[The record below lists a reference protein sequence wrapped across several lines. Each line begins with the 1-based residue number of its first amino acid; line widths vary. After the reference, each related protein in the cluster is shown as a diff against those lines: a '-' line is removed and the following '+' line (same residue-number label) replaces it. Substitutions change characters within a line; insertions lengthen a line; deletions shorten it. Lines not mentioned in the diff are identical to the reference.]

1 MLLFENLAEIMR
13 CSKEGKTL
21 GIKSKGD
28 RAMGIFSHIVMFIL
42 SAFAVIPFVL
52 LFMSSIASEQEVT
65 LEGYKFWPKQF
76 SFEAY
81 KYIFEQ
87 WGQIGRAYGIT
98 VFVTFVGTILAILF
112 VAMLSYGLVQ
122 KDIPGVKVIFFL
134 VLLTMLFNGGIV
146 PTYYVYNNLLHVKN
160 TIWGLILPNLLMNG
174 FIVILVKNYFEH
186 NIPSELIEAA
196 ELDGANQFQILFKL
210 VMPLATPI
218 LATVGLLA
226 GVAYWNDWTNGLYF
240 ITDDKLFSIQQ
251 LLNKMNEN
259 IQFLANNAS
268 MLGGTA
274 MTTTL
279 PSATVRMAI
288 AVVAIMPI
296 ICIYPFFQKYFAK
309 GITMGAVKG

>member
-1 MLLFENLAEIMR
+1 M
-13 CSKEGKTL
+13 
-21 GIKSKGD
+21 GIKTKGD
-28 RAMGIFSHIVMFIL
+28 KVMGMISHITMIIL
-42 SAFAVIPFVL
+42 SLCAVLPFGL
-52 LFMSSIASEQEVT
+52 LFMSSITNEKEVT

-76 SFEAY
+76 SLEAY

-87 WGQIGRAYGIT
+87 WGQIGKAYGIT
-98 VFVTFVGTILAILF
+98 VIVTVIGTILAILL
-112 VAMLSYGLVQ
+112 VAMLSYGLIQ
-122 KDIPGVKVIFFL
+122 KDIPGIKVIFFL

-160 TIWGLILPNLLMNG
+160 TIWGLIFPNLMMNG
-174 FIVILVKNYFEH
+174 FTVILVKNYFEY
-186 NIPSELIEAA
+186 NIPGELIEAA
-196 ELDGANQFQILFKL
+196 ELDGANHFHILFKL
-210 VMPLATPI
+210 IIPLATPI
-218 LATVGLLA
+218 LATVGLLT
-226 GVAYWNDWTNGLYF
+226 GVAYWNDWTNGLYY
-240 ITDDKLFSIQQ
+240 ITNENLFSIQH

-268 MLGGTA
+268 LLGGSA

-288 AVVAIMPI
+288 AVVAILPI

>member
-1 MLLFENLAEIMR
+1 M
-13 CSKEGKTL
+13 
-21 GIKSKGD
+21 GIQSKGD
-28 RAMGIFSHIVMFIL
+28 KIMGMIAHMVMIIL
-42 SAFAVIPFVL
+42 SAAAVIPFVL
-52 LFMSSIASEQEVT
+52 LFMSSITNEQEVT
-65 LEGYKFWPKQF
+65 LEGYGFWPKQF
-76 SFEAY
+76 SLEAY

-98 VFVTFVGTILAILF
+98 LIVTFVGTTLAILL

-122 KDIPGVKVIFFL
+122 RDVPGIRVVFLL

-160 TIWGLILPNLLMNG
+160 TIWGLVLPNLLMNG
-174 FIVILVKNYFEH
+174 FTVILVKNYFEH
-186 NIPSELIEAA
+186 NIPAELIEAA
-196 ELDGANQFQILFKL
+196 ELDGANQFHILFKL

-218 LATVGLLA
+218 LATVGLLT
-226 GVAYWNDWTNGLYF
+226 GVAYWNDWTNGLYY

-268 MLGGTA
+268 LLGGTA
-274 MTTTL
+274 INTAL
-279 PSATVRMAI
+279 PSGTVRMAI
-288 AVVAIMPI
+288 AVVAILPVI
-296 ICIYPFFQKYFAK
+296 IIYPFFQKYFAK

>member
-1 MLLFENLAEIMR
+1 MPCF
-13 CSKEGKTL
+13 KEGKIL
-21 GIKSKGD
+21 GIQSKGD
-28 RAMGIFSHIVMFIL
+28 KIMGMIAHMVMIIL
-42 SAFAVIPFVL
+42 SAAAVIPFVL
-52 LFMSSIASEQEVT
+52 LFMSSITNEQEVT
-65 LEGYKFWPKQF
+65 LEGYGFWPKQF
-76 SFEAY
+76 SLEAY

-98 VFVTFVGTILAILF
+98 LIVTFVGTTLAILL

-122 KDIPGVKVIFFL
+122 RDVPGIRVVFLL

-160 TIWGLILPNLLMNG
+160 TIWGLVLPNLLMNG
-174 FIVILVKNYFEH
+174 FTVILVKNYFEH
-186 NIPSELIEAA
+186 NIPAELIEAA
-196 ELDGANQFQILFKL
+196 ELDGANQFHILFKL

-218 LATVGLLA
+218 LATVGLLT
-226 GVAYWNDWTNGLYF
+226 GVAYWNDWTNGLYY

-268 MLGGTA
+268 LLGGTA
-274 MTTTL
+274 INTAL
-279 PSATVRMAI
+279 PSGTVRMAI
-288 AVVAIMPI
+288 AVVAILPVI
-296 ICIYPFFQKYFAK
+296 IIYPFFQKYFAK

>member
-1 MLLFENLAEIMR
+1 
-13 CSKEGKTL
+13 L
-21 GIKSKGD
+21 GIQSKGD
-28 RAMGIFSHIVMFIL
+28 KIMGMIAHMVMIIL
-42 SAFAVIPFVL
+42 SAAAVIPFVL
-52 LFMSSIASEQEVT
+52 LFMSSITNEQEVT
-65 LEGYKFWPKQF
+65 LEGYGFWPKQF
-76 SFEAY
+76 SLEAY

-98 VFVTFVGTILAILF
+98 LIVTFVGTTLAILL

-122 KDIPGVKVIFFL
+122 RDVPGIRVVFLL

-160 TIWGLILPNLLMNG
+160 TIWGLVLPNLLMNG
-174 FIVILVKNYFEH
+174 FTVILVKNYFEH
-186 NIPSELIEAA
+186 NIPAELIEAA
-196 ELDGANQFQILFKL
+196 ELDGANQFHILFKL

-218 LATVGLLA
+218 LATVGLLT
-226 GVAYWNDWTNGLYF
+226 GVAYWNDWTNGLYY

-268 MLGGTA
+268 LLGGTA
-274 MTTTL
+274 INTAL
-279 PSATVRMAI
+279 PSGTVRMAI
-288 AVVAIMPI
+288 AVVAILPVI
-296 ICIYPFFQKYFAK
+296 IIYPFFQKYFAK

>member
-1 MLLFENLAEIMR
+1 M
-13 CSKEGKTL
+13 
-21 GIKSKGD
+21 GIQSKGD
-28 RAMGIFSHIVMFIL
+28 KIMGMIAHMVMIIL
-42 SAFAVIPFVL
+42 SAAAVIPFML
-52 LFMSSIASEQEVT
+52 LFMSSITNEQEVT
-65 LEGYKFWPKQF
+65 LEGYGFWPKQF
-76 SFEAY
+76 SLEAY

-98 VFVTFVGTILAILF
+98 LIVTFVGTTLAILL

-122 KDIPGVKVIFFL
+122 KDVPGIRVVFLL

-160 TIWGLILPNLLMNG
+160 TIWGLVLPNLLMNG
-174 FIVILVKNYFEH
+174 FTVILVKNYFEH
-186 NIPSELIEAA
+186 NIPAELIEAA
-196 ELDGANQFQILFKL
+196 ELDGANQFHILFKL

-218 LATVGLLA
+218 LATVGLLT
-226 GVAYWNDWTNGLYF
+226 GVAYWNDWTNGLYY

-268 MLGGTA
+268 LLGGTA
-274 MTTTL
+274 INTAL
-279 PSATVRMAI
+279 PSGTVRMAI
-288 AVVAIMPI
+288 AVVAILPVI
-296 ICIYPFFQKYFAK
+296 IIYPFFQKYFAK